1 MRRADLLEKALILG
15 KTEGKAEEG
24 SRNEMVRDKQ
34 DGRGVGGCGGH
45 LSLRVHQE
53 YTFRHRSAFR
63 TPAES
68 GQEYLT
74 TEKEYIEPRKTRL
87 AEGTRGESGVLGL
100 DLPSAGGGTEAGVRS
115 PPRGNCLGQRTWLD
129 SITDAMGVKLSKLQK
144 LVEDR
149 GSWCAAVH
157 GAKKSWT

>member
-68 GQEYLT
+68 RQDDLT
-74 TEKEYIEPRKTRL
+74 SGKERIEPRT
-87 AEGTRGESGVLGL
+87 T
-100 DLPSAGGGTEAGVRS
+100 
-115 PPRGNCLGQRTWLD
+115 Q
-129 SITDAMGVKLSKLQK
+129 
-144 LVEDR
+144 
-149 GSWCAAVH
+149 
-157 GAKKSWT
+157 